1 MCVYTQV
8 GDNVKITNKNFYR
21 TTEFHIFES
30 LSMAKKTEHKSPL
43 GEVFGFPI
51 ENDSSKAQ
59 RYRKQKLCPYHNKV
73 PNCTKDKA
81 NNPLGVCSVWH
92 NGTSVITCPIRFRE
106 DWLIVEQAA
115 DFAFGKKA
123 TWTSLSEIKL
133 VDKNGQSAGNIDF
146 VLVQY
151 NDKGQLIDF
160 ASLEVQGVYISGN
173 LRNPFEEYIQKPSKD
188 FEWPTGYNYPK
199 PDYLSSSRKRLIPQ
213 ILYKGGIFQ
222 SWKKKQTVALQK
234 SFFETLP
241 SLPTTTKSKADIAW
255 FLYDLVFDNELKH
268 NNLVLTETI
277 YTEFEPALLRV
288 TIPEPGEIT
297 DFINIL
303 QNRLDEHLDKNPPD
317 APSLTD
323 IISS

>member
-1 MCVYTQV
+1 
-8 GDNVKITNKNFYR
+8 
-21 TTEFHIFES
+21 
-30 LSMAKKTEHKSPL
+30 MAQKSEIKSPL

-51 ENDSSKAQ
+51 SNESTKAE
-59 RYRKQKLCPYHNKV
+59 RYRSKKLCPYNNKV
-73 PNCTKDKA
+73 PSCTKDKA

-92 NGTSVITCPIRFRE
+92 NQNPVITCPTRFRE
-106 DWLIVEQAA
+106 DWLIIENAA
-115 DFAFGKKA
+115 NFAFGSDA

-151 NDKGQLIDF
+151 NDRGQLTDF
-160 ASLEVQGVYISGN
+160 VSLEVQGVYISGN
-173 LRNPFEEYIQKPSKD
+173 LRNPFEDYIKNPTSK

-213 ILYKGGIFQ
+213 MLYKGGIFH
-222 SWKKKQTVALQK
+222 SWRKKQTVALQK

-241 SLPTTTKSKADIAW
+241 ELPTTTESKADIAW
-255 FLYDLVFDNELKH
+255 FLYDLEFNNESNKFD
-268 NNLVLTETI
+268 LVLSKTI

-288 TIPEPGEIT
+288 TTPEPGKLN

-303 QNRLDEHLDKNPPD
+303 QTKLDEHLDKNSPD

-323 IISS
+323 ITSS

>member
-1 MCVYTQV
+1 MS
-8 GDNVKITNKNFYR
+8 KIQEN
-21 TTEFHIFES
+21 
-30 LSMAKKTEHKSPL
+30 KSPL
-43 GEVFGFPI
+43 AEVFGFPLEI
-51 ENDSSKAQ
+51 ESVKAQ
-59 RYRKQKLCPYHNKV
+59 RYRKQKLCPFNNKV

-92 NGTSVITCPIRFRE
+92 NHISVITCPIRFRE
-106 DWLIVEQAA
+106 DWLIIENAA
-115 DFAFGKKA
+115 NFAFGPKSN
-123 TWTSLSEIKL
+123 WTSLSEIKL
-133 VDKNGQSAGNIDF
+133 TDKNGQSAGNIDF

-160 ASLEVQGVYISGN
+160 VSLEVQGVYISGN
-173 LRNPFEEYIQKPSKD
+173 LRNPFEAYLNKPSKD

-213 ILYKGGIFQ
+213 MLYKGGIFQ

-234 SFFETLP
+234 SFFDTLP
-241 SLPTTTKSKADIAW
+241 SLPTTNKSKADIAW
-255 FLYDLVFDNELKH
+255 FLYDLEYNKDQNQ
-268 NNLVLTETI
+268 NNLVLVDTI

-288 TIPEPGEIT
+288 TTPEPGDIT
-297 DFINIL
+297 NFINIL
-303 QNRLDEHLDKNPPD
+303 QNRLDEHLDKNGPD